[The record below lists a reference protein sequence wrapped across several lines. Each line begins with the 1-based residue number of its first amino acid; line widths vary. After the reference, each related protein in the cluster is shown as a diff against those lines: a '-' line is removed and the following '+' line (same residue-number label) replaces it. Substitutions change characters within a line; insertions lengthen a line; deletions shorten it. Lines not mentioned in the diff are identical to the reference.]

1 MTEERNGMP
10 SLSQMIEEAMLSDQ
24 DDGGSAVSDIVCTS
38 SRIPR
43 AVLNEVAAIARSNG
57 MSVSLLVNLLFDSYL
72 TGQGRPGYAE
82 LAPWYSSY
90 AMRRKG

>member
-72 TGQGRPGYAE
+72 TAGFTNSRTAISVNRGH
-82 LAPWYSSY
+82 
-90 AMRRKG
+90 

>member
-1 MTEERNGMP
+1 MTGDRRDMP
-10 SLSQMIEEAMLSDQ
+10 SLSQLIEEAVLSDQ
-24 DDGGSAVSDIVCTS
+24 GDGGSAVTDIVCTS

-43 AVLNEVAAIARSNG
+43 TVLNEVAAIARSNG